1 MRAIQLSS
9 FGNPADVLEM
19 IDLPEP
25 PPPGPGDALIWVEFA
40 PVNHNDLLLI
50 RGTFHYLPKLPAIIG
65 NEGVGLILAIGT
77 GVANVE
83 AGDRVLLPLYSN
95 TWRERVVVP
104 AAGLVPLPPEAD
116 VRQLAMLRINP
127 RPVR

>member
-1 MRAIQLSS
+1 MKRRSGPQARSTKSRQFAGDSSSRRA
-9 FGNPADVLEM
+9 VL
-19 IDLPEP
+19 
-25 PPPGPGDALIWVEFA
+25 
-40 PVNHNDLLLI
+40 
-50 RGTFHYLPKLPAIIG
+50 G

-127 RPVR
+127 PAGALMLSEYVDLRPGDWVLQNGNSAQFARI

>member
-1 MRAIQLSS
+1 
-9 FGNPADVLEM
+9 M

-95 TWRERVVVP
+95 TWRELVVAP

>member
-95 TWRERVVVP
+95 TWRERGRTRGRAGP
-104 AAGLVPLPPEAD
+104 ASTGG
-116 VRQLAMLRINP
+116 
-127 RPVR
+127 